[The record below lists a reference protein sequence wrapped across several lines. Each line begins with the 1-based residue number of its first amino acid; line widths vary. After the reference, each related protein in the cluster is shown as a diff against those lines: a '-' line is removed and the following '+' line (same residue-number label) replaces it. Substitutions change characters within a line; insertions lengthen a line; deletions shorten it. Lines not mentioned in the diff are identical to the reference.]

1 MEETNDGN
9 GKNTIKQMKSVEIS
23 DLDEENPKDDV
34 PVAETKICLVGAANS
49 DPEVVKSAEVFGVE
63 VITSE
68 DGSVCHNSIPPST
81 VFVLN
86 EFEGSVY
93 ENLHKLGHRIL
104 GTTAVRELAARKEP
118 LPQNSRPLYSLA
130 MWGLIVC
137 FTGFRKK
144 EELMR
149 LIQKIHNMGGS
160 IRKEMN
166 SKVTHLVAQRCGG
179 DKYQYAMTFRVPVV
193 SASWVHDAWAMR
205 SQPDY
210 SAADVTVI
218 SNHKLKP
225 FQGARVC
232 FLGFPEDEQKHMA
245 EVLVQ
250 NGGTHTDHEDTQCSH
265 MVLDSAVTY
274 DLIKA
279 GAWVSQSPP
288 SSTILPSTST
298 PHVDHHDN
306 MDDQMD
312 ASPIRP
318 KATAT
323 SMDISP
329 EHPFHKELT
338 QIRNDMLK
346 TSSEIIGKRLSLT
359 PSMSPGIS
367 SSPLSN
373 IKNKTDLA
381 TIKESSPLNISTRE
395 VSAKKELLFSDND
408 ECASPRLDTKR
419 RKTVSP
425 AELNPARKFKKS
437 PKEGFKKFAHSS
449 LRKSFKNKTNS
460 LARWISSSDVCTK
473 ASPRVSS
480 KVVKMDM
487 PPPST
492 PTMPHPSTPTIPADD
507 LLHHS
512 PPPRPSLGFS
522 TGQEDSHRMPMV
534 VDESTVS
541 TLPAQAPH
549 QTFIVK
555 AEWFWASVQNEGCV
569 DEKDY
574 LFEDYLESL
583 LSPSRRT
590 TPVAVAT
597 RARKRKRLQD
607 AVARLASGSS
617 VTPNTNKRR
626 SSVSDAGLLS
636 VSGSFVDC
644 TSPGNTSITGEVDSV
659 AGDSPLSLKNLS
671 PRHQVF
677 LELVQTE
684 FNYVNT
690 LNTIKT
696 LYKEPLE
703 KMCETENQLL
713 HPTEVKIIFG
723 HLPPIYQTHCQ
734 MLEQLKWAA
743 THWTE
748 DISIGNIILKFSSD
762 LVKAYPPYVNFYE
775 NTRELL
781 LKCDQTMPRFHAFL
795 KIGQTKPECGRQS
808 LLDLLIRPVQ
818 RLPSINLLLN
828 DILKHTSKSNP
839 DYSALQAAASAIREV
854 TTHINEDK
862 RRTEGQMVMFD
873 IFNDIENCPPHLV
886 SSHRSFITRCDIT
899 ELSDGLSGRGD
910 ALAFFLFSDIVEVCK
925 KRSKAFN
932 SLKSPNTTKLSNGKS
947 FKHVRLMP
955 LSHIKRVIDITE
967 TEECHN
973 VFALMCK
980 SNQELKEKLYSFTI
994 TDEGTDKMTFLR
1006 TLCRQMA
1013 NTVCRPDAENFLA
1026 SLDPEQLDID
1036 TSDIGVGTLSK
1047 AFNRIASRT
1056 RTKVGRAFS
1065 FNKTPSKL
1073 KRAMSTM
1080 MSPFGSTSNLTPASQ
1095 LAQMRLASCNNLTE
1109 LGSATP
1115 SPAPQYTAP
1124 MSVQPTRR
1132 NKHSSLSV
1140 ASLRRL

>member
-1 MEETNDGN
+1 MEETNDSN

-23 DLDEENPKDDV
+23 DLEEENPKADV

-68 DGSVCHNSIPPST
+68 DGSLCHSSLPLST
-81 VFVLN
+81 IFVLN
-86 EFEGSVY
+86 EFEGSVF

-232 FLGFPEDEQKHMA
+232 FLGFPEDEQRHMA

-265 MVLDSAVTY
+265 
-274 DLIKA
+274 
-279 GAWVSQSPP
+279 
-288 SSTILPSTST
+288 
-298 PHVDHHDN
+298 
-306 MDDQMD
+306 
-312 ASPIRP
+312 
-318 KATAT
+318 
-323 SMDISP
+323 
-329 EHPFHKELT
+329 
-338 QIRNDMLK
+338 
-346 TSSEIIGKRLSLT
+346 
-359 PSMSPGIS
+359 
-367 SSPLSN
+367 
-373 IKNKTDLA
+373 
-381 TIKESSPLNISTRE
+381 
-395 VSAKKELLFSDND
+395 
-408 ECASPRLDTKR
+408 
-419 RKTVSP
+419 
-425 AELNPARKFKKS
+425 
-437 PKEGFKKFAHSS
+437 
-449 LRKSFKNKTNS
+449 
-460 LARWISSSDVCTK
+460 
-473 ASPRVSS
+473 
-480 KVVKMDM
+480 
-487 PPPST
+487 
-492 PTMPHPSTPTIPADD
+492 
-507 LLHHS
+507 
-512 PPPRPSLGFS
+512 
-522 TGQEDSHRMPMV
+522 MV

-590 TPVAVAT
+590 TPVAVGT

-690 LNTIKT
+690 LNTIMT